1 MAETSMVLAG
11 DVGGT
16 KSALALV
23 QGSPASPVALMERTY
38 ANQEFASLEEV
49 VRRFLADTGCSP
61 ATACFGVAGAVM
73 EGRTVLPNLG
83 WRLSEEAMAR
93 SLNMKAVTLI
103 NDLEANALGI
113 ATLGPEQLFTLN
125 AGQPGA
131 KGNRALISAGTGLG
145 EALLIDV
152 DGHYRVSASEGGH
165 VDFAPRSEE
174 QMALLRWLSA
184 RYGHVSV
191 ERVLSGPGL
200 ANLYA
205 FLRDVQGEKEPPW
218 LAEALKAG
226 DDPAPA
232 IAAAGLSG
240 QAAIGVHALDM
251 FLAIYGAAAGNLAL
265 KALST
270 GGLYIGGGIAPKL
283 LEKFGEGGFMAAFV
297 DKGRFSE
304 MLARV
309 PVRIILEPKTA
320 LRGAA
325 ARGLRVN

>member
-1 MAETSMVLAG
+1 MVLAG
-11 DVGGT
+11 DIGGT
-16 KSALALV
+16 KSALAV
-23 QGSPASPVALMERTY
+23 FQGSPSSPVATMARTY
-38 ANQEFASLEEV
+38 ANSEFVSLEDV

-61 ATACFGVAGAVM
+61 AMACFGVAGAVI
-73 EGRTVLPNLG
+73 EGRALLPNLG
-83 WRLSEEAMAR
+83 WTLSEGEMAT
-93 SLNMKAVTLI
+93 SLNIKTVRLI

-113 ATLGPEQLFTLN
+113 ATLGPEHIVTLN

-131 KGNRALISAGTGLG
+131 HGNRALISAGTGLG

-165 VDFAPRSEE
+165 VDFAPRGEE

-184 RYGHVSV
+184 RHGHVSV

-200 ANLYA
+200 ANLYT

-218 LAEALKAG
+218 LAAELKAG
-226 DDPAPA
+226 GDLAPA

-240 QAAIGVHALDM
+240 RADICVHALDM

-283 LEKFGEGGFMAAFV
+283 LEKFSEGGFMAAFV

-304 MLARV
+304 LLAQV
-309 PVRIILEPKTA
+309 PVHLILDPGTA

-325 ARGLRVN
+325 ARGLRGG